1 MMLEIILPWPDPKL
15 APNRRLGKHWTSTA
29 VVKVRAKSDGYGYA
43 IEATKANYWPFEGQD
58 RIPLHLT
65 FCPPDRRK
73 RDLDNLLSTQKHML
87 DGIAEGLGFDDRKFC
102 PITLTWGD
110 VTEGGCVV
118 VRIG

>member
-1 MMLEIILPWPDPKL
+1 MLEIILPWPDPNL

-29 VVKVRAKSDGYGYA
+29 ASKASARHDGYISAVKVSKGA
-43 IEATKANYWPFEGQD
+43 YWPFVDME

-65 FCPPDRRK
+65 FCPPDKRR